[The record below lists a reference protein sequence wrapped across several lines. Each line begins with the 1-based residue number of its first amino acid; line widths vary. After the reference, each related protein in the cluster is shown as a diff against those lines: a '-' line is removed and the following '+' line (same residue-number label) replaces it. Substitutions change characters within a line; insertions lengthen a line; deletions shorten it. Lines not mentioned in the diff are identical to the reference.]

1 MYRER
6 PAHCIERE
14 TSSLAHQL
22 YLFIYFQ
29 KRKVRASLRISCFS
43 HIQREMMLSQV
54 LFEAGD
60 RVGGRVG
67 GWEEG
72 WVGGRKGGWV
82 GG

>member
-1 MYRER
+1 
-6 PAHCIERE
+6 
-14 TSSLAHQL
+14 
-22 YLFIYFQ
+22 
-29 KRKVRASLRISCFS
+29 
-43 HIQREMMLSQV
+43 MLSQV

-82 GG
+82 GGRVGGWEDERVKTRLFFMIFNCIFFSTCSETAERVSSRLVSLFPLIV